1 MERCQWRHR
10 QELAELKH
18 NTDLMVME
26 IRASMEA
33 EKQRALLDFKH
44 KHEIEKEQ
52 AVQET
57 KRKQWCA
64 FCLKEAQ
71 LYCCWNTAYCSYN
84 CQQSHW
90 LPHMNSCLNKQHQDN
105 NNPDILPRGVVPRP
119 AYNLSP
125 GQRARQQL
133 MPPPANP
140 PHYHQAHRPNQLYSS
155 PRFPPRNSF
164 HTHSMETHFPGGQL

>member
-125 GQRARQQL
+125 GQVGYL
-133 MPPPANP
+133 I
-140 PHYHQAHRPNQLYSS
+140 S
-155 PRFPPRNSF
+155 P
-164 HTHSMETHFPGGQL
+164 